1 MSMSDIYGL
10 VDFTVGA
17 LIVHSGRVVL
27 VSHKRYGLWLP
38 PGGHVELHEDSD
50 EALFREIYEE
60 TGLTADQLEVLSEKP
75 HFDDR
80 KSLWPPRWMNI
91 HRISDRHRHIVL
103 VYVLSSK
110 SDAMR
115 LASGEHNDIRW
126 FDAVMLDSPEL
137 NTVPDVR
144 FYGKEAIKLAS

>member
-1 MSMSDIYGL
+1 MPHIHDKI
-10 VDFTVGA
+10 DFTVGA
-17 LIVHSGRVVL
+17 FIVYSGRVVL
-27 VSHKRYGLWLP
+27 VSHKKYGLWLP
-38 PGGHVELHEDSD
+38 PGGHVELDEDTD

-60 TGLTADQLEVLSEKP
+60 TGLAADQLEVLSEKP

-110 SDAMR
+110 SDAVR
-115 LASGEHNDIRW
+115 LADGEHNDIRW
-126 FDAVMLDSPEL
+126 FDAAMLDDPEL
-137 NTVPDVR
+137 STVSDVR
-144 FYGKEAIKLAS
+144 FYGKEAIRIAS